1 MCLHGVN
8 NFPQLNTTAQAASA
22 WCVSPT
28 GTPWPNPPRPLARAP
43 YHNNIYSYIS
53 KGTLC
58 LVVKWTWD
66 LLLISEFEDLATLLS
81 LL

>member
-22 WCVSPT
+22 WCVSP
-28 GTPWPNPPRPLARAP
+28 NPPRPLARAP
-43 YHNNIYSYIS
+43 YHNNICSYIS

-66 LLLISEFEDLATLLS
+66 LLLISEFEDLVTLLS